1 VTPERWRQVT
11 AVFHAARAREVDER
25 GAVLDQMCG
34 RDSALRADVEALLAG
49 HAEASRA
56 ISLDALPQLSVGT
69 LFGPYR
75 IEALVGAGGMGQVY
89 AATDTRLRRTVAI
102 KVLMPDLSAD
112 PAFGARFEREAQLL
126 ASLNH
131 PNIAAIYGL
140 EAADGVQALV
150 LEFVEGPTLAEHIA
164 LVRRVPLTEALGLAR
179 QIASALEAAHERGI
193 VHRDLKPSNIKL
205 TPAGAV
211 KVLDF
216 GVARMTAVAGGPRIT
231 AGGTGTGV
239 ILGTPAY
246 MSPEQARGQ
255 PVDKRS
261 DIWAFGCVLY
271 EMLAGKGAFAAETPS
286 DSLAMLIERDP
297 DWTALPAGL
306 PPPIRRLV
314 SRCLQK
320 DPADRIHDAA
330 DARIE
335 IVEALSTP
343 AQDHEAAVGRRSRKS
358 MALLALTVATLAAL
372 VVGMRWRSDAR
383 SSSASPTALEF
394 GVTFP
399 NNFTPADG
407 TAISPDGRHIA
418 ANVWSK
424 SGSIWLYSFDGSQP
438 APLAGGE
445 NGAFPFWS
453 PDSTTIGFFR
463 AGQLVTVRPTGGQVT
478 RVAQI
483 KLGGRIGGATWN
495 RDNVIVYADGDGLF
509 RVASSGGT
517 PVEIP
522 IVGISGVLSGPTF
535 LADGRH
541 VVFCAEGPGGGS
553 INLASLDG
561 GAVTNFGHSQCPGG
575 FAPPDHV
582 FFLRDGSLL
591 AQKLDL
597 DRLALE
603 GEPHVVAQGVNRGAA
618 GPWPALTVSAS
629 DTGVLAF
636 PTPRGGSS
644 VGQLTWF
651 NRDGKATGAIE
662 APTTDDAENLN
673 AVISPTNDSLIAA
686 NRLDAQ
692 TGTWHVW
699 LIDGSRSNAATR
711 LTTDSASD
719 VDPVWSPDGKQ
730 ILYLSERDGARGFYR
745 QAIAGGAPERVLDV
759 SGFTAPIPSD
769 WSDGYL
775 LFQQLQQSIWALR
788 LGDRAPIRLADRQP
802 QSYGPHL
809 SPDGKWMAYSSAR
822 AGAFELFVEGF
833 PGGSPRKQ
841 ISIGGGVHPRWTK
854 GGKEL
859 AYWAPPGG
867 IVSNELTLT
876 SQDIRVGPVKTLVA
890 QPVLTLIDARTHFD
904 ITRDGQ
910 KILMRQAAGPPS
922 PGIRVIVNWMAK
934 LK

>member
-1 VTPERWRQVT
+1 MTPERWRQVT
-11 AVFHAARAREVDER
+11 AVFHAARGREVDQR

-112 PAFGARFEREAQLL
+112 PAFAARFEREAQLL

-150 LEFVEGPTLAEHIA
+150 LEFVEGPTLAEHVA
-164 LVRRVPLTEALGLAR
+164 LVGRVPLTEALGLAR

-205 TPAGAV
+205 TPAGVV

-216 GVARMTAVAGGPRIT
+216 GVARMTAVDAGPRIT
-231 AGGTGTGV
+231 AGGTATGV

-246 MSPEQARGQ
+246 MSPEQARGHT
-255 PVDKRS
+255 VDKRS

-271 EMLAGKGAFAAETPS
+271 EMLAGKGAFAAETAS

-297 DWTALPAGL
+297 DWSALPSDL
-306 PPPIRRLV
+306 PGPIRRLV
-314 SRCLQK
+314 GRCLQK

-335 IVEALSTP
+335 IVDALSMP
-343 AQDHEAAVGRRSRKS
+343 AQSHEAAGGRRARKS
-358 MALLALTVATLAAL
+358 LALVALTLAAL
-372 VVGMRWRSDAR
+372 GAVMVGVRWRSDAR

-399 NNFTPADG
+399 NNFTPAVG
-407 TAISPDGRHIA
+407 IAISPDGRQIA
-418 ANVWSK
+418 ANVWAK
-424 SGSIWLYSFDGSQP
+424 SGNLWLYTFDGSQP
-438 APLAGGE
+438 TPLIGGE
-445 NGAFPFWS
+445 NGSFPFWS
-453 PDSTTIGFFR
+453 TDSTTIGFFR
-463 AGQLVTVRPTGGQVT
+463 SGQIVTMSPTGGQVT

-483 KLGGRIGGATWN
+483 KSHGLIGGATWN
-495 RDNVIVYADGDGLF
+495 RDNVIVFADGHGLF
-509 RVASSGGT
+509 RVSASSGST

-522 IVGISGVLSGPTF
+522 IVGISGVLSGPMF
-535 LADGRH
+535 LPDGRH
-541 VVFCAEGPGGGS
+541 VVFCAERPGGGS
-553 INLASLDG
+553 MHLASLAG
-561 GAVTNFGHSQCPGG
+561 GAVTNLGESQCPGG

-582 FFLRDGSLL
+582 LFLREGALF

-603 GEPHVVAQGVNRGAA
+603 GKPHIVAQGVNRGAA
-618 GPWPALTVSAS
+618 GPWPELTVSAS
-629 DTGVLAF
+629 DTGVLAL

-662 APTTDDAENLN
+662 ARSGDDAENLN

-699 LIDGSRSNAATR
+699 LIDGSRNNAATR
-711 LTTDSASD
+711 LTTDAASD
-719 VDPVWSPDGKQ
+719 VDPVWSPDGKE
-730 ILYLSERDGARGFYR
+730 ILYASERDGARGFYR
-745 QAIAGGAPERVLDV
+745 QAIAGGSPERVLDV
-759 SGFTAPIPSD
+759 SGFTDPIPSD
-769 WSDGYL
+769 WSEGYL

-809 SPDGKWMAYSSAR
+809 SPDGK
-822 AGAFELFVEGF
+822 
-833 PGGSPRKQ
+833 
-841 ISIGGGVHPRWTK
+841 
-854 GGKEL
+854 
-859 AYWAPPGG
+859 
-867 IVSNELTLT
+867 
-876 SQDIRVGPVKTLVA
+876 
-890 QPVLTLIDARTHFD
+890 
-904 ITRDGQ
+904 
-910 KILMRQAAGPPS
+910 
-922 PGIRVIVNWMAK
+922 
-934 LK
+934 